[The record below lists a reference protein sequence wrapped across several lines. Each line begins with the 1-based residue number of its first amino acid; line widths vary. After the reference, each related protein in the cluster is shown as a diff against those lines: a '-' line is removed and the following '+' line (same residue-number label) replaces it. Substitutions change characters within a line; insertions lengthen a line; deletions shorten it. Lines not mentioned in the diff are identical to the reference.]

1 MRNSVSSMI
10 ILAAFALAFAILS
23 SEAHSQNYIVNYGKK
38 LPNGKTCR
46 VLIGGITHW
55 HVGNSA
61 DVSKSRAKAKAIRN
75 WSSFVVFEYGR
86 AWGRWSAANKRSMR
100 CVKDN
105 DAGVW
110 RCRSE
115 AQPCKG

>member
-1 MRNSVSSMI
+1 MRNFLSSKI
-10 ILAAFALAFAILS
+10 ILAAFVLAFAMLS

-38 LPNGKTCR
+38 LANGKTCR
-46 VLIGGITHW
+46 VLLGGITHW

-61 DVSKSRAKAKAIRN
+61 DASKSRAKTKAIQK
-75 WSSFVVFEYGR
+75 WSSFVVFEYGS

-100 CVKDN
+100 CEKDK

-115 AQPCKG
+115 AQPCLR